1 MPLKKQIKNGVT
13 LICDKKVLA
22 LIPARSG
29 SKGLPGKNIRILH
42 QKPLIA
48 WSIEAA
54 KNSFYIDDLL
64 VSTDSQKIADIAIKY
79 GAEAPFLRPSELAS
93 DNASSIDVILHAVDW
108 LAAQNRCYEIVVLLE
123 PTSPLREPEDIN
135 RCLEMM
141 QENRVSSVV
150 SVSQV
155 ENMHPMF
162 LFHMGEEKKL
172 HPYSQKQPN
181 SVRRQD
187 IKPLFF
193 LDGSVYCSEIDALK
207 ARKGFYHE
215 DTSGYVVPKWKSLE
229 IDDEDDFVMVE
240 ALMKIRLLNR

>member
-1 MPLKKQIKNGVT
+1 MINSKRVLS
-13 LICDKKVLA
+13 LIL
-22 LIPARSG
+22 ARSG
-29 SKGLPGKNIRILH
+29 SKGLPKKNIRLL
-42 QKPLIA
+42 QGKPLIA
-48 WSIEAA
+48 WSIEAS

-64 VSTDSQKIADIAIKY
+64 VSTDSKEIADIAKQY
-79 GAEAPFLRPSELAS
+79 GAEAPFLRPANLAS
-93 DNASSIDVILHAVDW
+93 DSASTIDAIIHALDW
-108 LAAQNRCYEIVVLLE
+108 LESRNRYYEIIVLLE

-162 LFHMGEEKKL
+162 LFHLGEEKKL

-187 IKPLFF
+187 ITPLFF
-193 LDGSVYCSEIDALK
+193 LDGSVYCSEIDALR

-240 ALMKIRLLNR
+240 ALMKMRLLNR

>member
-29 SKGLPGKNIRILH
+29 SKGLPGKNTRILH

-64 VSTDSQKIADIAIKY
+64 VSTDSKEIADIAEQY
-79 GAEAPFLRPSELAS
+79 GAEAPFLRPAKLAS
-93 DNASSIDVILHAVDW
+93 DSASTIDVIIHALDW
-108 LAAQNRCYEIVVLLE
+108 LESRNRYYEIIVLLE

-135 RCLEMM
+135 ICLEII
-141 QENRVSSVV
+141 QKNGVSSVV

-155 ENMHPMF
+155 ENLHPTF
-162 LFHMGEEKKL
+162 LFHMDEEKKL

-187 IKPLFF
+187 IIPLFF
-193 LDGSVYCSEIDALK
+193 LDGSVYCSEIDALR

-229 IDDEDDFVMVE
+229 IDDEDDFVMIE
-240 ALMKIRLLNR
+240 ALMKKRFLNK